1 LFLLIT
7 TYSIIIIRKIKKCFQ
22 KIIWPELGIY
32 KLNFYACKNKTKKE
46 IAGKKIKKFA
56 RNIFISC
63 QRAPPMSKNIDF
75 CGAK

>member
-1 LFLLIT
+1 ML
-7 TYSIIIIRKIKKCFQ
+7 KQ
-22 KIIWPELGIY
+22 
-32 KLNFYACKNKTKKE
+32 KKE

-75 CGAK
+75 CGANSKQYLL